1 MQSIEQTEGNKTINY
16 PTIVPTPTSLSTVTP
31 AMEVNNSGA
40 EEPAAM
46 KVAPATSS
54 LKFSFS
60 LIASNDGTKKSSH
73 MMANAK
79 YYGVRFLSYLKSVCK
94 YWAFVIIFTQDLSMF
109 EKRLASWRIPLH
121 HSAIG
126 TKGVTYLGELFGNIS
141 PNKHSLQIHPEIL
154 DDQPVLNDLCTVGQ
168 FLHPQ
173 LNVFLEWSIVSGE
186 RVRNIIP
193 SSASPL
199 KSHS

>member
-1 MQSIEQTEGNKTINY
+1 MLSIRLIIISFHNGFDMQSIEQTEGNKTINY

-79 YYGVRFLSYLKSVCK
+79 YYGVRFLSYLKSV
-94 YWAFVIIFTQDLSMF
+94 
-109 EKRLASWRIPLH
+109 
-121 HSAIG
+121 
-126 TKGVTYLGELFGNIS
+126 
-141 PNKHSLQIHPEIL
+141 
-154 DDQPVLNDLCTVGQ
+154 
-168 FLHPQ
+168 
-173 LNVFLEWSIVSGE
+173 
-186 RVRNIIP
+186 
-193 SSASPL
+193 
-199 KSHS
+199 

>member
-1 MQSIEQTEGNKTINY
+1 MILTSKALNKQKETKQSIY

-79 YYGVRFLSYLKSVCK
+79 HYGVRFLSYLESVYK
-94 YWAFVIIFTQDLSMF
+94 HWTFIIICFF
-109 EKRLASWRIPLH
+109 
-121 HSAIG
+121 
-126 TKGVTYLGELFGNIS
+126 
-141 PNKHSLQIHPEIL
+141 QIL
-154 DDQPVLNDLCTVGQ
+154 
-168 FLHPQ
+168 
-173 LNVFLEWSIVSGE
+173 
-186 RVRNIIP
+186 II
-193 SSASPL
+193 
-199 KSHS
+199 